1 MLWAHFGAAQFM
13 AEIILYFTFL
23 SDFFFWQKNG
33 VKWQRR
39 RRQRPDKGA
48 GKVGGKGS
56 STYITSE
63 MKHVTLR
70 LTVHTHTVAD
80 NCSWKGVAY
89 CWIYVAISRCNLQQ
103 RSCNCGKKKKKWW
116 RRMTKR
122 QRALR
127 NWYATISTDTHTHTS
142 TQTGTHTH
150 KHAHRQTCVQCN
162 WHGLS
167 KITRYWTP
175 ATDKRETL
183 ATFALAI
190 DFATGRGNGAAP
202 RKQ

>member
-103 RSCNCGKKKKKWW
+103 RSCNCGKKKKNDGGAWQKGNV
-116 RRMTKR
+116 RCV
-122 QRALR
+122 
-127 NWYATISTDTHTHTS
+127 TDMPRLAQTHTLIQAHRLAHTHTS
-142 TQTGTHTH
+142 MH
-150 KHAHRQTCVQCN
+150 
-162 WHGLS
+162 
-167 KITRYWTP
+167 
-175 ATDKRETL
+175 
-183 ATFALAI
+183 
-190 DFATGRGNGAAP
+190 TGRPAYNAIGMDF
-202 RKQ
+202 RK